1 MSVFNLTTDI
11 PMKTKILPL
20 ALLALSPAL
29 SAQQLPGAGAQLRQ
43 VTPPPPPPV
52 SEPSIRIEEKAG
64 VATPGVAS
72 ASVMVRELRI
82 TGARVWPEA
91 ELLRITGFV
100 PGSVLTL
107 AQLHAMADRI
117 GAHYRSHGYFVAR
130 ADLPAQE
137 IINNSVTIA
146 VSEGTYDKITLRNQS
161 HLSDAVA
168 GNLLQG
174 LDQGDAIML
183 APLEQRLLLLSDIPG
198 VKVSSTL
205 VPGARPGSSD
215 LLVDVVPW
223 RRVSGMIHADN
234 AGNPYTGE
242 WRLGA
247 TVNFNNL
254 AGRGDVASLQ
264 AMTSGSGLVYG
275 RASYQV
281 PFGRATAGLAYS
293 HLNYQL
299 GKQFD
304 ALGANGTA
312 DVASVFGSYAL
323 IRSRRSNLTLGA
335 IYEDKRLEDKLDLF
349 PADGRRADARVA
361 GLSLHGNRQDN
372 LGDGGTNSFHVA
384 ASSGT
389 LDILTPSARIV
400 DAATA
405 RTNGSY
411 GKLWFN
417 VARMQR
423 FGDNLSVNA
432 SLTGQLASKNLD
444 PSEKFVLGGMDG
456 VRAYPQGEAFGDEG
470 YLANVEAR
478 LLLGGLSARVPG
490 DVHLLGFV
498 DAGHVRINRDPWDN
512 SPNERNLIG
521 AGAGLSWSD
530 PGNYSVRAYYA
541 AALGNEEAM
550 SAPHKS
556 GRFWIQAIKYF

>member
-1 MSVFNLTTDI
+1 L
-11 PMKTKILPL
+11 
-20 ALLALSPAL
+20 
-29 SAQQLPGAGAQLRQ
+29 
-43 VTPPPPPPV
+43 PPV
-52 SEPSIRIEEKAG
+52 SAPAIRIEEKTA
-64 VATPGVAS
+64 VTAPGIPAAS
-72 ASVMVRELRI
+72 IVVRELRI
-82 TGARVWPEA
+82 TGAHAWPEA
-91 ELLRITGFV
+91 ELLRITGFE
-100 PGSVLTL
+100 PGTVLTL
-107 AQLHAMADRI
+107 AQLNAMADRI
-117 GAHYRSHGYFVAR
+117 TAHYRSHGYFVAR
-130 ADLPAQE
+130 ATLPAQE
-137 IINNSVTIA
+137 ITDNSVTIA
-146 VSEGTYDKITLRNQS
+146 VSEGTYDKVTLRNHS
-161 HLSDAVA
+161 RLSDAVA
-168 GNLLQG
+168 ENLLQG
-174 LDQGDAIML
+174 LDHGDAITL
-183 APLEQRLLLLSDIPG
+183 APLEQRLLLLSDVPG

-205 VPGARPGSSD
+205 VPGALPGTSD

-223 RRVSGMIHADN
+223 RRVSGMVYVDN

-254 AGRGDVASLQ
+254 MGRGDVASLQ

-293 HLNYQL
+293 HLDYEL

-304 ALGANGTA
+304 ALGAHGTA

-323 IRSRRSNLTLGA
+323 IRSRRSNLRVGA
-335 IYEDKRLEDKLDLF
+335 IYEDKRLEDELDLF
-349 PADGRRADARVA
+349 PGAGRRSNARVA
-361 GLSLHGNRQDN
+361 GLWLQGSRQDDF
-372 LGDGGTNSFHVA
+372 GGGGTSSFYVA

-389 LDILTPSARIV
+389 LDIRTPSARAI

-405 RTNGSY
+405 RSNGSY

-417 VARMQR
+417 VARLQR
-423 FGDNLSVNA
+423 VTDALSVNA

-478 LLLGGLSARVPG
+478 LLLRGLSARVPG

-512 SPNERNLIG
+512 SPNERNLH
-521 AGAGLSWSD
+521 GAGLGASWSD

-541 AALGNEEAM
+541 TSLGGEEAM
-550 SAPHKS
+550 SAPDKS
-556 GRFWIQAIKYF
+556 GRFWLQAIKYF